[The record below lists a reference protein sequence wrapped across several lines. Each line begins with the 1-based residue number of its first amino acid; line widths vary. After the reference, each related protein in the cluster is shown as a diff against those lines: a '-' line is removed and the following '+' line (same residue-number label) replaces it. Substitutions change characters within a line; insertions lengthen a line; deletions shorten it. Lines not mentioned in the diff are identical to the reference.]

1 MSEMSSERNKQM
13 LFPVFGGLL
22 FALAFLFFQISEDG
36 VSPVDLAWMIP
47 VFPLISFGLILCTK
61 L

>member
-36 VSPVDLAWMIP
+36 DLPQGSTA
-47 VFPLISFGLILCTK
+47 FRG
-61 L
+61 